1 MSFIRPDLA
10 AAEPYRWQEG
20 LPAGIP
26 LHRFDMNTPPLPP
39 DWYPRA
45 QARLARVVV
54 QSYPDATYSRLRAL
68 LSEYTGHPAHLI
80 VPTAG
85 ADEAI
90 YVLAQL
96 TLRPGDRAFARRPRY
111 SVYDMAVRLAGGV
124 MADQPDGA
132 KLRYVCSPHN
142 PTGADGDPAELEQFG
157 GLLAIDQA
165 YIEFGGEDHAHLVRE
180 RDDTVVIRSMSKAFA
195 LAGAR
200 IGYILAPES
209 MAAQLDAIRLP
220 AGISSISAALAE
232 LALEHVDEMQA
243 AAAGIVAER
252 RRMAAALT
260 AAGISV
266 RPSVTNFLLLDV
278 DEPGK
283 ELAARLLAQ
292 GLIVR
297 TQDDPSLARS
307 IRVSPSTPAANDLL
321 LQALG
326 AQPAAA
332 PGGASRTARVERST
346 SETQIDCRVAI
357 DGSGRAAVATGIG
370 FLDHMLTALSFHSM
384 IDIAVTC
391 QGDLWIDA
399 HHTVEDVAI
408 ALGQALDQALGDR
421 KGVRRYGDARAPLD
435 EALCH
440 ATVDLSGRGMAT
452 VDLRLIGPSIGELPT
467 SLVPHF
473 FDTLSRQSRIGIH
486 LSGAG
491 QDDHHLVEA
500 AFKSLALALR
510 AACTVD
516 DRRSSVPSTKGAL

>member
-1 MSFIRPDLA
+1 M
-10 AAEPYRWQEG
+10 
-20 LPAGIP
+20 
-26 LHRFDMNTPPLPP
+26 
-39 DWYPRA
+39 
-45 QARLARVVV
+45 

-165 YIEFGGEDHAHLVRE
+165 YIEFGGDDHAHLVRE

-357 DGSGRAAVATGIG
+357 DGSGSGGRGHGHRVSRPHAHGALVPLHDRHRGHLPGRPLDRRAPHGRGRRHRAGPGAGSGPGRPHGGAPLRRCPRAA
-370 FLDHMLTALSFHSM
+370 
-384 IDIAVTC
+384 
-391 QGDLWIDA
+391 
-399 HHTVEDVAI
+399 
-408 ALGQALDQALGDR
+408 
-421 KGVRRYGDARAPLD
+421 
-435 EALCH
+435 
-440 ATVDLSGRGMAT
+440 GRGA
-452 VDLRLIGPSIGELPT
+452 LPR
-467 SLVPHF
+467 H
-473 FDTLSRQSRIGIH
+473 G
-486 LSGAG
+486 
-491 QDDHHLVEA
+491 
-500 AFKSLALALR
+500 
-510 AACTVD
+510 
-516 DRRSSVPSTKGAL
+516 